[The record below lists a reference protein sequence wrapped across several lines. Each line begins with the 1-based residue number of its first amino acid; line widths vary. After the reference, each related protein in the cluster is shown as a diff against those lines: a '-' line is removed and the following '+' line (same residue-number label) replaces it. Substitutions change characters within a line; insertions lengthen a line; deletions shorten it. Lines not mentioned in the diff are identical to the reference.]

1 MNPSPLVK
9 NARQAE
15 PRTDV
20 DALAEL
26 ESLAPPID
34 LPDPDLTENSI
45 TVLAKRYLKK
55 DPTTG
60 KPCETPRELFWR
72 VAAHI
77 AKAELSFPGG
87 TPAKALAVA
96 REFYG
101 LMSKRQFMPN
111 SPTLMNAGREM
122 GMLSACFV
130 LPVEDSIEGIFDS
143 IKATALIQKA
153 GGGTGFSFSRLRP
166 QGDLVRS
173 SGGTTEGPLS
183 FIQVFS
189 KATDAIQ
196 QGAFRRGANM
206 GILRVDHPDI
216 IRFITM
222 KDDLGKL
229 QNYNVSITVTNRFVD
244 ELRTAPDTI
253 HQVMNPRTKQWTKL
267 VKCDANDRPTSDF
280 WTVGEIWTLIVD
292 HAWRTG
298 EPGVVFID
306 RINEKNPIKNVGLI
320 EATNPCGEQPLHPY
334 DSCNLGSVNLG
345 VLVNGAGEDATFDWD
360 HYKAIIH
367 ATTRFLDNVIEVNR
381 YPLPQID
388 NMSKT
393 TRRIG
398 LGVMGFADALY
409 KLGIAYNSQEGLAFG
424 ERIMQ
429 VLNDESHLASEI
441 LAEERGVFP
450 AWEGSDWE
458 RVGRKLRNSYTTTV
472 APTGTISI
480 IANCSGGIEPM
491 FSLAFIRQVMK
502 DEKGKPT
509 VMREVNYVFDQ
520 LARDGG
526 FYSDAMIDDIV
537 EKGTLH
543 HRTDVPDEVRRV
555 FVTAHDITPYW
566 HMKMQSAFQ
575 RHCDSSISKTIN
587 FPHEATAEDVR
598 QIFEMAI
605 DEDVKGVTVYRDGCR
620 DMQPM
625 ALSGSTKRKEAA
637 PAPVPAAQPV
647 GLRTTLNEMGQE
659 ELNPV
664 KLPEIMPSLR
674 IRQMTPFGNMHV
686 KVSVD
691 PISCR
696 EREVFAQLGKGGDV
710 ANSDLEAICRILS
723 LWLRSNGSLKM
734 AMKQL
739 EGIGSSLSVPT
750 KDGRIMSLADGL
762 ATALSRYLAAK
773 EENGL
778 HALLLGTASP
788 NLDKTG
794 YYKAS
799 EAANAAAAAH
809 VANRSAAPSG
819 APRTVAP
826 PDAGAPGNVA
836 QSNEG
841 APRNVAQSNSGAPR
855 NVAQSNSGAPRNV
868 AQYKLKCPSCVGIL
882 SFEEGC
888 VKCHACGFSQC

>member
-1 MNPSPLVK
+1 MNPIVPSLQK
-9 NARQAE
+9 GGRAAE
-15 PRTDV
+15 PKTV

-26 ESLAPPID
+26 QAVAPPSD
-34 LPDPDLTENSI
+34 LPDPQLTENAVK
-45 TVLAKRYLKK
+45 VLERRYLKK
-55 DPTTG
+55 DANSG
-60 KPCETPRELFWR
+60 KICETPREMFWR
-72 VAAHI
+72 VATCVAH
-77 AKAELSFPGG
+77 ADLTLPGG
-87 TPAKALAVA
+87 SADKALAVA
-96 REFYG
+96 REFYT
-101 LMSKRQFMPN
+101 LMAKCLFMPN

-143 IKATALIQKA
+143 IKATAMIQKA

-206 GILRVDHPDI
+206 GILRVDHPDVL
-216 IRFITM
+216 RFVNI
-222 KDDLGKL
+222 KDDLSQL
-229 QNYNVSITVTNRFVD
+229 TNYNISITVTNRFID
-244 ELRTAPDTI
+244 ELRSNPNTP
-253 HQVMNPRTKQWTKL
+253 HMVMNPRTKQWSKL
-267 VKCDANDRPTSDF
+267 EKTDDKGKSTGEVV
-280 WTVGEIWTLIVD
+280 TVGELWNMIIE
-292 HAWRTG
+292 HAWKTG

-306 RINEKNPIKNVGLI
+306 RVNEKNPIKNVGLI

-345 VLVNGAGEDATFDWD
+345 ALVKGEGGNARFDWD
-360 HYKAIIH
+360 EYKSIIH
-367 ATTRFLDNVIEVNR
+367 TTTRFLDNVIEVNK

-409 KLGIAYNSQEGLAFG
+409 KLNIAYNSEQGTAFG

-458 RVGRKLRNSYTTTV
+458 KAGRRLRNSYTTTV

-502 DEKGKPT
+502 DNQGRPT
-509 VMREVNYVFDQ
+509 IMREVNYVFDEV
-520 LARDGG
+520 AKGRG
-526 FYSDAMIDDIV
+526 FYSDEMIDDIV
-537 EKGTLH
+537 KEGTLAY
-543 HRTDVPDEVRRV
+543 RSDIPDDIKRV

-587 FPHEATAEDVR
+587 FPHEASVEDVR
-598 QIFEMAI
+598 QIYEMAI

-625 ALSGSTKRKEAA
+625 ALAGSTSKKDGAA
-637 PAPVPAAQPV
+637 ATATASTEIAGTASATPSS
-647 GLRTTLNEMGQE
+647 LDDMRTTMNADGE
-659 ELNPV
+659 ELSPI
-664 KLPEIMPSLR
+664 KLPEIMPCVR

-691 PISCR
+691 PVAQR

-734 AMKQL
+734 ALKQL

-762 ATALSRYLAAK
+762 ATALNRYLQAK
-773 EENGL
+773 EESGL
-778 HALLLGTASP
+778 HGLLLGGAAP
-788 NLDKTG
+788 DVA
-794 YYKAS
+794 KAS
-799 EAANAAAAAH
+799 NGSSSSSTGADLPPSSLKAAKQ
-809 VANRSAAPSG
+809 PSKSS
-819 APRTVAP
+819 T
-826 PDAGAPGNVA
+826 
-836 QSNEG
+836 
-841 APRNVAQSNSGAPR
+841 
-855 NVAQSNSGAPRNV
+855 
-868 AQYKLKCPSCVGIL
+868 QYKLKCPACSSNL

>member
-1 MNPSPLVK
+1 MNSPSLVK
-9 NARQAE
+9 TARSAE
-15 PRTDV
+15 PRPDV

-26 ESLAPPID
+26 ESLAPPVD
-34 LPDPDLTENSI
+34 LPDPDLTENAT
-45 TVLAKRYLKK
+45 TVLSKRYLKK
-55 DPTTG
+55 DPNTG
-60 KPCETPRELFWR
+60 KVCETPRELFWR
-72 VAAHI
+72 VATHI
-77 AKAELSFPGG
+77 AKAELSFAGG
-87 TPAKALAVA
+87 SPARALAVA

-101 LMSKRQFMPN
+101 LMAKRQFMPN

-222 KDDLGKL
+222 KDDLGML
-229 QNYNVSITVTNRFVD
+229 QNYNVSITVTNRFIH
-244 ELRTAPDTI
+244 ELRSNPETV
-253 HQVMNPRTKQWTKL
+253 HQVLNPRTKQWAKL
-267 VKCDANDRPTSDF
+267 EKREKVTDKTTGEF
-280 WTVGEIWTLIVD
+280 WTVGEIWNLIVD

-306 RINEKNPIKNVGLI
+306 RINDKNPIKNVGLI

-334 DSCNLGSVNLG
+334 DSCNLGSINLG
-345 VLVNGAGEDATFDWD
+345 VLIQGEGKDARFDWD
-360 HYKAIIH
+360 RYKAIIH
-367 ATTRFLDNVIEVNR
+367 TTTRFLDDVIEVNR

-458 RVGRKLRNSYTTTV
+458 RAGRKLRNSYTTTV

-520 LARDGG
+520 MSKQRG
-526 FYSDAMIDDIV
+526 FYSDSMIDDIV

-543 HRTDVPDEVRRV
+543 HRADVPQDVRRV

-587 FPHEATAEDVR
+587 FPHDATADDVR

-625 ALSGSTKRKEAA
+625 ALSGSTKRKEDAAAA
-637 PAPVPAAQPV
+637 PAPLTRAIEPV
-647 GLRTTLNEMGQE
+647 GLRMTINEAGQE
-659 ELNPV
+659 ELNPI

-762 ATALSRYLAAK
+762 ATALSRYLQAK
-773 EENGL
+773 EQNGL

-788 NLDKTG
+788 DLDKTG

-809 VANRSAAPSG
+809 VAQNAASASSSASMSSPMPAP
-819 APRTVAP
+819 APTTKST
-826 PDAGAPGNVA
+826 N
-836 QSNEG
+836 
-841 APRNVAQSNSGAPR
+841 APRNVS
-855 NVAQSNSGAPRNV
+855 
-868 AQYKLKCPSCVGIL
+868 QYKVKCPSCDGAL

>member
-1 MNPSPLVK
+1 VNPIVPSLQK
-9 NARQAE
+9 GGRAAE
-15 PRTDV
+15 PKTV

-26 ESLAPPID
+26 QAVAPPSD
-34 LPDPDLTENSI
+34 LPDPQLTENAVK
-45 TVLAKRYLKK
+45 VLERRYLKK
-55 DPTTG
+55 DANSG
-60 KPCETPRELFWR
+60 KVCETPREMFWR
-72 VAAHI
+72 VATCVAH
-77 AKAELSFPGG
+77 ADLTLPGG
-87 TPAKALAVA
+87 SADKALAVA
-96 REFYG
+96 REFYT
-101 LMSKRQFMPN
+101 LMAKCLFMPN

-143 IKATALIQKA
+143 IKATAMIQKA

-206 GILRVDHPDI
+206 GILRVDHPDVL
-216 IRFITM
+216 RFVNI
-222 KDDLGKL
+222 KDDLSQL
-229 QNYNVSITVTNRFVD
+229 TNYNISITVTNRFID
-244 ELRTAPDTI
+244 ELRSNPNTP
-253 HQVMNPRTKQWTKL
+253 HMVMNPRTKQWSKL
-267 VKCDANDRPTSDF
+267 EKTDDKGKPTGEVV
-280 WTVGEIWTLIVD
+280 TVGELWNMIIE
-292 HAWRTG
+292 HAWKTG

-306 RINEKNPIKNVGLI
+306 RVNEKNPIKNVGLI

-345 VLVNGAGEDATFDWD
+345 ALVKGEGGNARFDWD
-360 HYKAIIH
+360 EYKSIIH
-367 ATTRFLDNVIEVNR
+367 TTTRFLDNVIEVNK

-409 KLGIAYNSQEGLAFG
+409 KLNIAYNSEQGTAFG

-458 RVGRKLRNSYTTTV
+458 KAGRRLRNSYTTTV

-502 DEKGKPT
+502 DNQGRPT
-509 VMREVNYVFDQ
+509 IMREVNYVFDEV
-520 LARDGG
+520 AKGRG
-526 FYSDAMIDDIV
+526 FYSDEMIDDIV
-537 EKGTLH
+537 KEGTLAY
-543 HRTDVPDEVRRV
+543 RSDIPDDIKRV

-587 FPHEATAEDVR
+587 FPHEASVEDVR
-598 QIFEMAI
+598 QIYEMAI

-625 ALSGSTKRKEAA
+625 ALAGSTSKKDGAA
-637 PAPVPAAQPV
+637 ATATASTEVTSTTPSS
-647 GLRTTLNEMGQE
+647 LDDMRTTMNGDGE
-659 ELNPV
+659 ELSPI
-664 KLPEIMPSLR
+664 KLPEIMPCVR

-691 PISCR
+691 PVAQR

-734 AMKQL
+734 ALKQL

-762 ATALSRYLAAK
+762 ATALNRYLQAK
-773 EENGL
+773 EESGL
-778 HALLLGTASP
+778 HGLLLGGATPDVA
-788 NLDKTG
+788 
-794 YYKAS
+794 KAS
-799 EAANAAAAAH
+799 NGSSSSSTGADLPPSSLKAAKQ
-809 VANRSAAPSG
+809 PSKSS
-819 APRTVAP
+819 T
-826 PDAGAPGNVA
+826 
-836 QSNEG
+836 
-841 APRNVAQSNSGAPR
+841 
-855 NVAQSNSGAPRNV
+855 
-868 AQYKLKCPSCVGIL
+868 QYKLKCPACSSNL

>member
-1 MNPSPLVK
+1 VNPIVPSLQK
-9 NARQAE
+9 GGRAAE
-15 PRTDV
+15 PKTV

-26 ESLAPPID
+26 QAVAPPSD
-34 LPDPDLTENSI
+34 LPDPQLTENAVK
-45 TVLAKRYLKK
+45 VLERRYLKK
-55 DPTTG
+55 DANSG
-60 KPCETPRELFWR
+60 KVCETPREMFWR
-72 VAAHI
+72 VATCVAH
-77 AKAELSFPGG
+77 ADLTLPGG
-87 TPAKALAVA
+87 SADKALAVA
-96 REFYG
+96 REFYT
-101 LMSKRQFMPN
+101 LMAKCLFMPN

-143 IKATALIQKA
+143 IKATAMIQKA

-206 GILRVDHPDI
+206 GILRVDHPDVL
-216 IRFITM
+216 RFVNI
-222 KDDLGKL
+222 KDDLSQL
-229 QNYNVSITVTNRFVD
+229 TNYNISITVTNRFID
-244 ELRTAPDTI
+244 ELRSNPNTP
-253 HQVMNPRTKQWTKL
+253 HMVMNPRTKQWSKL
-267 VKCDANDRPTSDF
+267 EKTDDKGKPTGEVV
-280 WTVGEIWTLIVD
+280 TVGELWNMIIE
-292 HAWRTG
+292 HAWKTG

-306 RINEKNPIKNVGLI
+306 RVNEKNPIKNVGLI

-345 VLVNGAGEDATFDWD
+345 ALVKGEGGNARFDWD
-360 HYKAIIH
+360 EYKSIIH
-367 ATTRFLDNVIEVNR
+367 TTTRFLDNVIEVNK

-409 KLGIAYNSQEGLAFG
+409 KLNIAYNSEQGTAFG

-458 RVGRKLRNSYTTTV
+458 KAGRRLRNSYTTTV

-502 DEKGKPT
+502 DNQGRPT
-509 VMREVNYVFDQ
+509 IMREVNYVFDEV
-520 LARDGG
+520 AKGRG
-526 FYSDAMIDDIV
+526 FYSDEMIDDIV
-537 EKGTLH
+537 KEGTLAY
-543 HRTDVPDEVRRV
+543 RSDIPDDIKRV

-587 FPHEATAEDVR
+587 FPHEASVEDVR
-598 QIFEMAI
+598 QIYEMAI

-625 ALSGSTKRKEAA
+625 ALAGSTSKKDGTAA
-637 PAPVPAAQPV
+637 TATASTEVTSTTPSS
-647 GLRTTLNEMGQE
+647 LDDMRTTMNGDGE
-659 ELNPV
+659 ELSPI
-664 KLPEIMPSLR
+664 KLPEIMPCVR

-691 PISCR
+691 PVAQR

-734 AMKQL
+734 ALKQL

-762 ATALSRYLAAK
+762 ATALNRYLQAK
-773 EENGL
+773 EESGL
-778 HALLLGTASP
+778 HGLLLGGATPDIA
-788 NLDKTG
+788 
-794 YYKAS
+794 KAS
-799 EAANAAAAAH
+799 NGSSSSSTGADLPPSSLKAAKQ
-809 VANRSAAPSG
+809 PSKSS
-819 APRTVAP
+819 T
-826 PDAGAPGNVA
+826 
-836 QSNEG
+836 
-841 APRNVAQSNSGAPR
+841 
-855 NVAQSNSGAPRNV
+855 
-868 AQYKLKCPSCVGIL
+868 QYKLKCPVCSSNL

>member
-1 MNPSPLVK
+1 MNPTATPLVK
-9 NARQAE
+9 SSRPAE
-15 PRTDV
+15 TRTAV

-26 ESLAPPID
+26 ESLAPPRD
-34 LPDPDLTENSI
+34 LPDPELTENAV
-45 TVLAKRYLKK
+45 TVLERRYLKK
-55 DPTTG
+55 DANTG
-60 KPCETPRELFWR
+60 KVCETPRELVWR

-77 AKAELSFPGG
+77 AKADLSFSGG
-87 TPAKALAVA
+87 GPERALSVA
-96 REFYG
+96 REFYT
-101 LMSKRQFMPN
+101 LMAKRQFMPN

-143 IKATALIQKA
+143 IKATAMIQKA

-216 IRFITM
+216 IEFITI
-222 KDDLGKL
+222 KDNLGML
-229 QNYNVSITVTNRFVD
+229 TNYNISVTVTNRFIN
-244 ELRTAPDTI
+244 ELRTKPETI
-253 HQVMNPRTKQWTKL
+253 HQVQNPRTKQWTKL
-267 VKCDANDRPTSDF
+267 KKRGAEGKDTGEF
-280 WTVGEIWTLIVD
+280 WTVGEIWNLIVE

-320 EATNPCGEQPLHPY
+320 EATNPCGEQPLHPF
-334 DSCNLGSVNLG
+334 DSCNLGSINLG
-345 VLVNGAGEDATFDWD
+345 VLVKGEGGIGRGARFDWD
-360 HYKAIIH
+360 EFKSIIH
-367 ATTRFLDNVIEVNR
+367 TCTRFLDNVIEVNR

-388 NMSKT
+388 SMSKT

-409 KLGIAYNSQEGLAFG
+409 KLGIAYNTEEGCAWG
-424 ERIMQ
+424 ERVMK
-429 VLNDESHLASEI
+429 VLNDESHLASEM

-458 RVGRKLRNSYTTTV
+458 KQGRRMRNSYTTTV

-502 DEKGKPT
+502 DTQGRPT
-509 VMREVNYVFDQ
+509 IMREVNYVFEQ
-520 LARDGG
+520 MAREHGV
-526 FYSDAMIDDIV
+526 YSDALVDDIV
-537 EKGTLH
+537 EQGTLQ
-543 HRTDVPDEVRRV
+543 HRAEIPDDQKRV
-555 FVTAHDITPYW
+555 FVTAHDISPFW

-587 FPHEATAEDVR
+587 FPHDATADDVR
-598 QIFEMAI
+598 QIYELAI

-620 DMQPM
+620 EQQPM
-625 ALSGSTKRKEAA
+625 ALKNSGKQHEKAGGEAPSA
-637 PAPVPAAQPV
+637 ESALPGMRVQRADDGDV
-647 GLRTTLNEMGQE
+647 
-659 ELNPV
+659 ELNPI
-664 KLPEIMPSLR
+664 KLPEIMSCLR

-691 PISCR
+691 PVSGR

-734 AMKQL
+734 AIKQL

-750 KDGRIMSLADGL
+750 QDGRIMSLADGL
-762 ATALSRYLAAK
+762 ATALQRYLDAK
-773 EENGL
+773 QEVGL
-778 HALLLGTASP
+778 HGLLLG
-788 NLDKTG
+788 
-794 YYKAS
+794 
-799 EAANAAAAAH
+799 
-809 VANRSAAPSG
+809 G
-819 APRTVAP
+819 AEPDQIRIPHAQATPRTAHTPGAHTNP
-826 PDAGAPGNVA
+826 PRSV
-836 QSNEG
+836 S
-841 APRNVAQSNSGAPR
+841 
-855 NVAQSNSGAPRNV
+855 
-868 AQYKLKCPSCVGIL
+868 QYKIKCPACTSAL
-882 SFEEGC
+882 AFEEGC
-888 VKCHACGFSQC
+888 VKCHSCGFSQC

>member
-1 MNPSPLVK
+1 
-9 NARQAE
+9 
-15 PRTDV
+15 
-20 DALAEL
+20 
-26 ESLAPPID
+26 
-34 LPDPDLTENSI
+34 
-45 TVLAKRYLKK
+45 
-55 DPTTG
+55 
-60 KPCETPRELFWR
+60 
-72 VAAHI
+72 
-77 AKAELSFPGG
+77 
-87 TPAKALAVA
+87 
-96 REFYG
+96 
-101 LMSKRQFMPN
+101 
-111 SPTLMNAGREM
+111 MNAGREM

-216 IRFITM
+216 VQFITF
-222 KDDLGKL
+222 KDNLGML
-229 QNYNVSITVTNRFVD
+229 TNYNISVTVTNRFVH
-244 ELRTAPDTI
+244 ELRTKPDTI
-253 HQVMNPRTKQWTKL
+253 HQVQNPRTKQWSSIK
-267 VKCDANDRPTSDF
+267 KRDAEGKDTDAF
-280 WTVGEIWTLIVD
+280 WTVGEIWDLVVD

-306 RINEKNPIKNVGLI
+306 RINERNPIKNVGLI
-320 EATNPCGEQPLHPY
+320 EATNPCGEQPLHPF
-334 DSCNLGSVNLG
+334 DSCNLGSINLG
-345 VLVNGAGEDATFDWD
+345 TLVKGEGAGARFDWD
-360 HYKAIIH
+360 EYKSIIH
-367 ATTRFLDNVIEVNR
+367 TTTRFLDNVIEANK
-381 YPLPQID
+381 YPLPQIE

-409 KLGIAYNSQEGLAFG
+409 KLNIPYNSQEGCAWG
-424 ERIMQ
+424 ERVMQ
-429 VLNDESHLASEI
+429 VLDDESHLASEF
-441 LAEERGVFP
+441 LADERGVFP

-458 RVGRKLRNSYTTTV
+458 KEGRRMRNSYTTTV

-502 DEKGKPT
+502 DNRGRPT
-509 VMREVNYVFDQ
+509 IMREVNYVFEQ
-520 LARDGG
+520 IAKRRG
-526 FYSDAMIDDIV
+526 FYSDELVDNIV
-537 EKGTLH
+537 EA
-543 HRTDVPDEVRRV
+543 
-555 FVTAHDITPYW
+555 VTAHDITPYW

-587 FPHEATAEDVR
+587 FPHEATADDVR
-598 QIFEMAI
+598 QIFELAI

-620 DMQPM
+620 DQQPM
-625 ALSGSTKRKEAA
+625 ALKNSNKSAADAATPAPTTEAPADAALAPGFRTKRGEL
-637 PAPVPAAQPV
+637 
-647 GLRTTLNEMGQE
+647 GE
-659 ELNPV
+659 ELFPI
-664 KLPEIMPSLR
+664 KLPEIMSCLR

-691 PISCR
+691 PISGR

-723 LWLRSNGSLKM
+723 LWLRANGSLKM
-734 AMKQL
+734 AVKQL
-739 EGIGSSLSVPT
+739 DGIGSSLSVPT

-762 ATALSRYLAAK
+762 ATALQRYMDAK
-773 EENGL
+773 DAVGL
-778 HALLLGTASP
+778 HTLLLGGAEP
-788 NLDKTG
+788 DLAKTDFVQRPAQAG
-794 YYKAS
+794 VGAKA
-799 EAANAAAAAH
+799 
-809 VANRSAAPSG
+809 
-819 APRTVAP
+819 
-826 PDAGAPGNVA
+826 A
-836 QSNEG
+836 Q
-841 APRNVAQSNSGAPR
+841 PRNVS
-855 NVAQSNSGAPRNV
+855 
-868 AQYKLKCPSCVGIL
+868 QYKLKCPACASSL

>member
-1 MNPSPLVK
+1 V
-9 NARQAE
+9 
-15 PRTDV
+15 DV
-20 DALAEL
+20 LAEL
-26 ESLAPPID
+26 EAIAPPQD
-34 LPDPDLTENSI
+34 LPDPDLTENAV
-45 TVLAKRYLKK
+45 TVLERRYLKK
-55 DPTTG
+55 DPNTG
-60 KPCETPRELFWR
+60 KVCETPRELFWR
-72 VAAHI
+72 VASNI
-77 AKAELSFPGG
+77 ARPEIDFPNGSAER
-87 TPAKALAVA
+87 ALAVA
-96 REFYG
+96 REFYL
-101 LMSKRQFMPN
+101 LMAKRLFMPN

-216 IRFITM
+216 VQFITF
-222 KDDLGKL
+222 KDNLGML
-229 QNYNVSITVTNRFVD
+229 TNYNISVTVTNRFVH
-244 ELRTAPDTI
+244 ELRTKPETI
-253 HQVMNPRTKQWTKL
+253 HQVQNPRTKQWSSLK
-267 VKCDANDRPTSDF
+267 KRDAEGKDMDAF
-280 WTVGEIWTLIVD
+280 WTVGEIWDLVVE

-306 RINEKNPIKNVGLI
+306 RINERNPIKNVGLI
-320 EATNPCGEQPLHPY
+320 EATNPCGEQPLHPF
-334 DSCNLGSVNLG
+334 DSCNLGSINLG
-345 VLVNGAGEDATFDWD
+345 TLVKGDGAAARFDWD
-360 HYKAIIH
+360 EYKAIIH
-367 ATTRFLDNVIEVNR
+367 TTTRFLDNVIEANK
-381 YPLPQID
+381 YPLPQIE

-409 KLGIAYNSQEGLAFG
+409 KLNIPYNSQEGCAWG
-424 ERIMQ
+424 ERVMQ
-429 VLNDESHLASEI
+429 VLDDESHLASEL

-458 RVGRKLRNSYTTTV
+458 KEGRRMRNSYTTTV

-502 DEKGKPT
+502 DNRGRPT
-509 VMREVNYVFDQ
+509 IMREVNYVFEQ
-520 LARDGG
+520 IARRRG
-526 FYSDAMIDDIV
+526 FYSDELVDNIV
-537 EKGTLH
+537 EAGSLQ
-543 HRTDVPDEVRRV
+543 HRAEIPDDVKRV
-555 FVTAHDITPYW
+555 LVTAHDITPYW

-587 FPHEATAEDVR
+587 FPHEATADDVR
-598 QIFEMAI
+598 QIFELAI

-620 DMQPM
+620 DLQPM
-625 ALSGSTKRKEAA
+625 ALKHSNKSATDAAAPAAEVPASNPSDAAA
-637 PAPVPAAQPV
+637 PAP
-647 GLRTTLNEMGQE
+647 GLRTKRGELGD
-659 ELNPV
+659 ELNPI
-664 KLPEIMPSLR
+664 KLPEIMSCLR

-691 PISCR
+691 PISGR

-723 LWLRSNGSLKM
+723 LWLRANGSLKM
-734 AMKQL
+734 AVKQL
-739 EGIGSSLSVPT
+739 DGIGSSLSVPT

-762 ATALSRYLAAK
+762 ATALQRYMDAK
-773 EENGL
+773 DAVGL
-778 HALLLGTASP
+778 HTLLLGGAEP
-788 NLDKTG
+788 DLAKTDFVQRPPQL
-794 YYKAS
+794 
-799 EAANAAAAAH
+799 AAA
-809 VANRSAAPSG
+809 G
-819 APRTVAP
+819 AK
-826 PDAGAPGNVA
+826 AG
-836 QSNEG
+836 Q
-841 APRNVAQSNSGAPR
+841 PRNVS
-855 NVAQSNSGAPRNV
+855 
-868 AQYKLKCPSCVGIL
+868 QYKLKCPACASSL

>member
-1 MNPSPLVK
+1 VNPTAPSIQK
-9 NARQAE
+9 TGRQAE
-15 PRTDV
+15 ARHNV

-26 ESLAPPID
+26 EAIAPPAD
-34 LPDPDLTENSI
+34 LPEPDLTENAR
-45 TVLAKRYLKK
+45 TVLERRYLKK
-55 DPTTG
+55 DPNTG
-60 KPCETPRELFWR
+60 KVCETPRELFWR
-72 VAAHI
+72 VASCV
-77 AKAELSFPGG
+77 AKADVTFPGG
-87 TPAKALAVA
+87 SPERALEVA
-96 REFYG
+96 RDFYR
-101 LMSKRQFMPN
+101 LMAKRLFMPN

-143 IKATALIQKA
+143 IKATAMIQKA

-216 IRFITM
+216 VKFITF
-222 KDDLGKL
+222 KDDLGML
-229 QNYNVSITVTNRFVD
+229 TNYNISVTVTNRFIS
-244 ELRTAPDTI
+244 ELRAKPETI
-253 HQVMNPRTKQWTKL
+253 HQVQNPRTKQWTKL
-267 VKCDANDRPTSDF
+267 EKTDKEGKPLGGH
-280 WTVGEIWTLIVD
+280 WTVGEIWNMIVD

-306 RINEKNPIKNVGLI
+306 RVNEKNPIKNVGLI

-334 DSCNLGSVNLG
+334 DSCNLGSINLG
-345 VLVNGAGEDATFDWD
+345 ALIKGSGKTARFDWD
-360 HYKAIIH
+360 EYKTIIH
-367 ATTRFLDNVIEVNR
+367 TTTRFLDNVIEVNK

-409 KLGIAYNSQEGLAFG
+409 KLGIAYNSAEGCAFG
-424 ERIMQ
+424 EKIMQ

-458 RVGRKLRNSYTTTV
+458 KQGRRLRNSYTTTV

-502 DEKGKPT
+502 DTQGRPT
-509 VMREVNYVFDQ
+509 IMREVNYVFDQ
-520 LARDGG
+520 ISRERS
-526 FYSDAMIDDIV
+526 FYSDEMIDDIV
-537 EKGTLH
+537 AKGTLQY
-543 HRTDVPDEVRRV
+543 RDDVPEDVKRV
-555 FVTAHDITPYW
+555 FVTAHDISPFW

-587 FPHEATAEDVR
+587 FPHEATPEDVR
-598 QIFEMAI
+598 TIFELAI

-620 DMQPM
+620 EMQPM
-625 ALSGSTKRKEAA
+625 ALSSSSKKTEEKAAEAA
-637 PAPVPAAQPV
+637 PAKPSDV
-647 GLRTTLNEMGQE
+647 GLRTTVNERGDE
-659 ELNPV
+659 ELNPI
-664 KLPEIMPSLR
+664 KLPEIMSCLR

-691 PISCR
+691 PISGR

-734 AMKQL
+734 AIKQL
-739 EGIGSSLSVPT
+739 EGIGSSLTVPT

-762 ATALSRYLAAK
+762 ATALGRYIAAK
-773 EENGL
+773 DEHGL
-778 HALLLGTASP
+778 HSLLLGGASP
-788 NLDKTG
+788 DMTKTG
-794 YYKAS
+794 FHKAP
-799 EAANAAAAAH
+799 EAAKPAAST
-809 VANRSAAPSG
+809 NGGSA
-819 APRTVAP
+819 
-826 PDAGAPGNVA
+826 
-836 QSNEG
+836 Q
-841 APRNVAQSNSGAPR
+841 PRNVS
-855 NVAQSNSGAPRNV
+855 
-868 AQYKLKCPSCVGIL
+868 QYKLKCPACSSNL

>member
-1 MNPSPLVK
+1 METMKTVNPATPSVQKTAPL
-9 NARQAE
+9 ADS
-15 PRTDV
+15 RTAM

-26 ESLAPPID
+26 ESLAPPRD
-34 LPDPDLTENSI
+34 LADPDLTENAV
-45 TVLAKRYLKK
+45 TVLERRYLKK
-55 DPTTG
+55 DPHTG
-60 KPCETPRELFWR
+60 KVCETPRELFWR
-72 VAAHI
+72 VASHI
-77 AKAELSFPGG
+77 AKAEISFPGG
-87 TPAKALAVA
+87 GPERALAVA
-96 REFYG
+96 REFYEV
-101 LMSKRQFMPN
+101 MAKRQFMPN

-143 IKATALIQKA
+143 IKATAMIQKA

-216 IRFITM
+216 MEFIRI
-222 KDDLGKL
+222 KDNLGML
-229 QNYNVSITVTNRFVD
+229 TNYNISITVTNRFIN
-244 ELRTAPDTI
+244 ELRTKPETI
-253 HQVMNPRTKQWTKL
+253 HQVQNPRTKQWSKL
-267 VKCDANDRPTSDF
+267 KKKDAEGKDTAEF
-280 WTVGEIWTLIVD
+280 WSVGEIWNLIIE

-306 RINEKNPIKNVGLI
+306 RINERNPIKNVGLI
-320 EATNPCGEQPLHPY
+320 EATNPCGEQPLHPF
-334 DSCNLGSVNLG
+334 DSCNLGSINLG
-345 VLVNGAGEDATFDWD
+345 VLVKDDGLPDGGRTGARFDWD
-360 HYKAIIH
+360 EYKSIIH
-367 ATTRFLDNVIEVNR
+367 ATTRFLDNVIEVNK

-409 KLGIAYNSQEGLAFG
+409 KLGIPYNSEEGTAWG
-424 ERIMQ
+424 ERVMK
-429 VLNDESHLASEI
+429 VLDDESHLASEM

-458 RVGRKLRNSYTTTV
+458 KQGRRLRNSYTTTV

-502 DEKGKPT
+502 DNRGRPT
-509 VMREVNYVFDQ
+509 IMREVNYVFEQ
-520 LARDGG
+520 AARQRG
-526 FYSDAMIDDIV
+526 FYSDELVDDIV
-537 EKGTLH
+537 TSGTLQ
-543 HRTDVPDEVRRV
+543 HREDVPDDAKRV
-555 FVTAHDITPYW
+555 FVTAHDISPYW

-587 FPHEATAEDVR
+587 FPHEATVDDVR
-598 QIFEMAI
+598 QIYELAI

-620 DMQPM
+620 EMQPM
-625 ALSGSTKRKEAA
+625 ALKDSGKERSAGGQNEAPSSTGQHASHELTDGSSA
-637 PAPVPAAQPV
+637 PR
-647 GLRTTLNEMGQE
+647 LRTKTSESGDE
-659 ELNPV
+659 ELFPI
-664 KLPEIMPSLR
+664 KLPEIMSCLR

-691 PISCR
+691 PISGR

-710 ANSDLEAICRILS
+710 ANSDLEAICRVLS

-734 AMKQL
+734 AIKQL

-762 ATALSRYLAAK
+762 ATALQRYIKAK
-773 EENGL
+773 EDVGL
-778 HALLLGTASP
+778 HALLLGGAEPDLT
-788 NLDKTG
+788 KTDFVPR
-794 YYKAS
+794 K
-799 EAANAAAAAH
+799 AAAPATGLG
-809 VANRSAAPSG
+809 R
-819 APRTVAP
+819 
-826 PDAGAPGNVA
+826 A
-836 QSNEG
+836 Q
-841 APRNVAQSNSGAPR
+841 PRNVS
-855 NVAQSNSGAPRNV
+855 
-868 AQYKLKCPSCVGIL
+868 QYKLKCPACTGIL
-882 SFEEGC
+882 AFEEGC
-888 VKCHACGFSQC
+888 VKCYSCGFSQC